1 MAWTAPCA
9 PSLGAGLSPSYQSS
23 FPGPPHPM
31 IGGWK
36 NRSANRPMG
45 ASLLGWASLVRHCA
59 VWLLMYS
66 LSVATS
72 PSFSPCRHS
81 YCHLEAQRAICRFR
95 TSIACLT
102 TGLTKST
109 SAAYWLSMHMFAIIS
124 CNSPLVPVISWDAIS
139 ARSYF
144 VMFSTSIRM
153 SRSLYS
159 FSQHSSQ
166 GGAMSFSGKVVSNL
180 VSLGEIVFATCL
192 GSNLAGLGQ

>member
-23 FPGPPHPM
+23 FPGPPHPI

-72 PSFSPCRHS
+72 SSFSPCRHS
-81 YCHLEAQRAICRFR
+81 YCDLEAQRAICRFR

-102 TGLTKST
+102 SWLDQCHRWAALSLAITASTCCRQVASGTPIGL
-109 SAAYWLSMHMFAIIS
+109 
-124 CNSPLVPVISWDAIS
+124 N
-139 ARSYF
+139 
-144 VMFSTSIRM
+144 
-153 SRSLYS
+153 
-159 FSQHSSQ
+159 
-166 GGAMSFSGKVVSNL
+166 NL
-180 VSLGEIVFATCL
+180 TCL
-192 GSNLAGLGQ
+192 PTDDCRMYSNSRRSTFPVKGNPGCLRSRACTSTHQ